1 MDFCDGY
8 GFITMFK
15 NLMTLPR
22 FLQLQLHFVELLSFF
37 KGLNCFKCSK
47 CIWLGRVEK
56 ANCLEKF
63 VIVYPSHTSAK
74 LIEIKLL
81 YLQKRHG
88 IHESGG

>member
-22 FLQLQLHFVELLSFF
+22 FLQLQLHSFIELLSFF

-47 CIWLGRVEK
+47 CIWLVRVEK

-63 VIVYPSHTSAK
+63 VIVYPSLDLAT
-74 LIEIKLL
+74 
-81 YLQKRHG
+81 RDW
-88 IHESGG
+88 